1 MCSLPPRLEKA
12 LRILSETLSGI
23 GARWVLVGSTASCLN
38 GVEVQP
44 KDIDVIVESGKAYE
58 VDSVFASR
66 FRVLRRVKYSSSEV
80 YSSHYGVFEIQGVK
94 VEVMAG
100 LKICGEPG
108 CLKVEFDELYRY
120 SKSLRIGNT
129 GLRIAPLEWQLVAN
143 TLIPGKEKRVAKI
156 LEALNTKGVNAEIL
170 DNVLGKAPQKTRKH
184 VIELLIN
191 THKIYQ

>member
-1 MCSLPPRLEKA
+1 MCSLPSRLEKA
-12 LRILSETLSGI
+12 LRIVSKTLSEI

-38 GVEVQP
+38 CVEVQP

-94 VEVMAG
+94 VEVMAD

-108 CLKVEFDELYRY
+108 CLEVEFEELYRY
-120 SKSLRIGNT
+120 SRSLGIGNK
-129 GLRIAPLEWQLVAN
+129 GLRVAPLEWQLVAN
-143 TLIPGKEKRVAKI
+143 TLIPGKERRVAKI
-156 LEALNTKGVNAEIL
+156 LEALRTRGVNAEIL
-170 DNVLGKAPQKTRKH
+170 DNVLNKAPQKIRKH
-184 VIELLIN
+184 VIELLRN
-191 THKIYQ
+191 THKIY